1 MIITNM
7 GASLQG
13 LLIMLH
19 MLLDVNAKLAVVLS
33 TMLDREKIS
42 GSI

>member
-1 MIITNM
+1 MIITSM

-19 MLLDVNAKLAVVLS
+19 MPLDANAKVAVVLS
-33 TMLDREKIS
+33 TTLDREKIS